1 MVCLCVYMD
10 MWGCGGENPLS
21 RNSAIKADGGRLIC
35 FLGGVLA
42 GGVTKLVIPSCVRS
56 PCVSRNSRFS
66 ISFSKAV
73 ELMYFGKQERVWQ
86 VCCCGFAARAPPAL
100 CSSPSRG
107 SHGVWT
113 QFSVPGRL
121 VCAAATSGSPFAAVR
136 VLVLML
142 EGFFSLPF

>member
-1 MVCLCVYMD
+1 M
-10 MWGCGGENPLS
+10 
-21 RNSAIKADGGRLIC
+21 
-35 FLGGVLA
+35 
-42 GGVTKLVIPSCVRS
+42 TKLVIPSCVRS

-66 ISFSKAV
+66 VSFSKAV
-73 ELMYFGKQERVWQ
+73 ELMYFGKRERVWQ

-113 QFSVPGRL
+113 QFSLPGRL

-136 VLVLML
+136 MLVLML
-142 EGFFSLPF
+142 EGFFFPSILEIALLFPPAVSLTAAFFLTVVIFVCVHKNSRKHLCRCH